1 MNKDKYIAKLETE
14 LLFAQKMCRVNED
27 LAALEERAIEDATG
41 SIMDVIETHIPEYA
55 IDSAKFELADIW
67 LLKCV
72 ETMAD
77 AETWADLDLDRQ
89 QRQHYSAV
97 RDLCE
102 AYIREFDRTKSEIP
116 SIMQEALAE
125 LREKNT

>member
-27 LAALEERAIEDATG
+27 LAILEEKSIEDATG

-55 IDSAKFELADIW
+55 LDSAKFELAHIW
-67 LLKCV
+67 LLRCV
-72 ETMAD
+72 ETMEMS
-77 AETWADLDLDRQ
+77 ETWAELDLDLRQ
-89 QRQHYSAV
+89 RRHYSAV

-102 AYIREFDRTKSEIP
+102 VYIREFDRTKNEIP

-125 LREKNT
+125 LRQTKP

>member
-27 LAALEERAIEDATG
+27 LAILEEKSIEDATG

-55 IDSAKFELADIW
+55 LDSAKFELAHIW
-67 LLKCV
+67 LLRCV
-72 ETMAD
+72 ETMEMS
-77 AETWADLDLDRQ
+77 ETWAELDLDLRQ
-89 QRQHYSAV
+89 RRHYSAV

-102 AYIREFDRTKSEIP
+102 AYIREFDRTKNEIP

-125 LREKNT
+125 LRQTKP

>member
-27 LAALEERAIEDATG
+27 LAILEEKSIEDATG

-55 IDSAKFELADIW
+55 LDSAKFELAHIW
-67 LLKCV
+67 LLRCV
-72 ETMAD
+72 ETMEMS
-77 AETWADLDLDRQ
+77 ETWAELDLDLRQ
-89 QRQHYSAV
+89 RRHYSAV

-102 AYIREFDRTKSEIP
+102 VYIREFDRTKNEIP

-125 LREKNT
+125 LRQTKS

>member
-27 LAALEERAIEDATG
+27 LAALEEKSIEDATG
-41 SIMDVIETHIPEYA
+41 SIMDVIETHIQ
-55 IDSAKFELADIW
+55 FELADIW

-89 QRQHYSAV
+89 QRCHYSAV

-102 AYIREFDRTKSEIP
+102 EYIREFDRTKSEIP

-125 LREKNT
+125 LRQTKP

>member
-1 MNKDKYIAKLETE
+1 MTKN
-14 LLFAQKMCRVNED
+14 
-27 LAALEERAIEDATG
+27 EDATG
-41 SIMDVIETHIPEYA
+41 SIIMDMIETHIPEYM
-55 IDSAKFELADIW
+55 IDSVKFELADIW
-67 LLKCV
+67 LTQCI
-72 ETMAD
+72 ETMED

-89 QRQHYSAV
+89 QRRHYSAV

-125 LREKNT
+125 LRQTKP